1 MNDSITI
8 KQVVEILKQDG
19 ILTKVSCPDEML
31 DHPFDYLSYSSS
43 DVKENTFFICKGA
56 AFKEE
61 YLLDAVK
68 KGAGAYLAEKCF
80 TKTVPYIL
88 TSDIRKAMSLV
99 AIAFYREA
107 DRKSVV

>member
-19 ILTKVSCPDEML
+19 ILTEVSCPDEML

-61 YLLDAVK
+61 YLLEMCIRDRYMVLK
-68 KGAGAYLAEKCF
+68 KTLLMCRDTEWVIF
-80 TKTVPYIL
+80 
-88 TSDIRKAMSLV
+88 
-99 AIAFYREA
+99 
-107 DRKSVV
+107 

>member
-19 ILTKVSCPDEML
+19 ILTEVSCPDEML

-68 KGAGAYLAEKCF
+68 KESRGISC
-80 TKTVPYIL
+80 
-88 TSDIRKAMSLV
+88 RKMLYQDSSLYPDQRYPQSNELGRNRFLQGS
-99 AIAFYREA
+99 I
-107 DRKSVV
+107 

>member
-8 KQVVEILKQDG
+8 KQVVKILKQDG
-19 ILTKVSCPDEML
+19 ILTEVSCPDEML
-31 DHPFDYLSYSSS
+31 DHSFDYLSYSSS

-68 KGAGAYLAEKCF
+68 KGAGAYLAMLF
-80 TKTVPYIL
+80 QN
-88 TSDIRKAMSLV
+88 SSLYPDQRYPQSNEPGRNHLLQGS
-99 AIAFYREA
+99 I
-107 DRKSVV
+107 